1 MDTVLICGNCFV
13 KSFSKNMAV
22 EATASGMK
30 VTQTKLPGVLV
41 LEPSVFTDS
50 RGFFLESYNKQIM
63 AKLGIVD
70 EFVQDNHSFSL
81 RNVLRGLH
89 YQIRHTQGKLVR
101 VVSGEI
107 FDVAVDL
114 RRSSPTFGRWLGE
127 MLSGENK
134 RMLWIPPG
142 FAHGFVVV
150 SENAHFLYTA
160 RDYYDAASA
169 RTLAWNDSHLKI
181 DCRPR
186 DPPIV
191 SEKDKRGVP
200 FRSAEVFD

>member
-1 MDTVLICGNCFV
+1 V
-13 KSFSKNMAV
+13 KSFSENMAV
-22 EATASGMK
+22 VVIDSGMK
-30 VTQTKLPGVLV
+30 VTQTTLPGVLL
-41 LEPSVFTDS
+41 LEPTVFTDN
-50 RGFFLESYNKQIM
+50 RGFFLESYNKQTM

-70 EFVQDNHSFSL
+70 EFVQDNHSFSR

-89 YQIRHTQGKLVR
+89 YQIRHAQGKLVR
-101 VVSGEI
+101 AVSGEI

-127 MLSGENK
+127 TLSGENK

-142 FAHGFVVV
+142 FAHGFLVI
-150 SENAHFLYTA
+150 SADAHVLYKST
-160 RDYYDAASA
+160 DYYDPPSE
-169 RTLAWNDSHLKI
+169 RTLAWNDSDLNI
-181 DCRPR
+181 DWQLCA
-186 DPPIV
+186 PPVV

>member
-1 MDTVLICGNCFV
+1 M
-13 KSFSKNMAV
+13 KNSSENISV
-22 EATASGMK
+22 VATDSGMK
-30 VTQTKLPGVLV
+30 VTQTTLPGVLL
-41 LEPSVFTDS
+41 LEPKVFTDS
-50 RGFFLESYNKQIM
+50 RGFFLESYNKQTM

-70 EFVQDNHSFSL
+70 EFVQDNHSFSR

-89 YQIRHTQGKLVR
+89 YQIRHAQGKLVR
-101 VVSGEI
+101 AVSGKI

-114 RRSSPTFGRWLGE
+114 RRSSPTFGRWFGE
-127 MLSGENK
+127 TLSGENK

-150 SENAHFLYTA
+150 SENAHVLYKA
-160 RDYYDAASA
+160 SDYYDAASE
-169 RTLAWNDSHLKI
+169 RTLAWNDSDLKI
-181 DCRPR
+181 DWRLR

>member
-1 MDTVLICGNCFV
+1 MPVV
-13 KSFSKNMAV
+13 
-22 EATASGMK
+22 ATDSGMK
-30 VTQTKLPGVLV
+30 VTQTTLPGVLL
-41 LEPSVFTDS
+41 LEPKVITDS
-50 RGFFLESYNKQIM
+50 RGFFLESYNKQTM

-70 EFVQDNHSFSL
+70 EFVQDNHSFSR

-89 YQIRHTQGKLVR
+89 YQIRHPQGKLVR
-101 VVSGEI
+101 AVSGKI

-114 RRSSPTFGRWLGE
+114 RRSSPTFGRWFGE
-127 MLSGENK
+127 TLSGENK

-150 SENAHFLYTA
+150 SENAHVLYKA
-160 RDYYDAASA
+160 SDYYDAASE
-169 RTLAWNDSHLKI
+169 RTLAWNDSDLKI
-181 DCRPR
+181 DWRLR

-200 FRSAEVFD
+200 FRSAEAFD

>member
-1 MDTVLICGNCFV
+1 
-13 KSFSKNMAV
+13 
-22 EATASGMK
+22 MK
-30 VTQTKLPGVLV
+30 VTQTTLPGIL
-41 LEPSVFTDS
+41 LLQPTVFTDS
-50 RGFFLESYNKQIM
+50 RGFFWESYNKQTM
-63 AKLGIVD
+63 TKLGIVD
-70 EFVQDNHSFSL
+70 EFVQDNHSFSW

-89 YQIRHTQGKLVR
+89 YQIRHAQGKLVR
-101 VVSGEI
+101 AVSGEV

-127 MLSGENK
+127 TLSGENK

-150 SENAHFLYTA
+150 SENAHVLYKA
-160 RDYYDAASA
+160 SDYYDAASE
-169 RTLAWNDSHLKI
+169 RTLAWNDSDLKI
-181 DCRPR
+181 DWQLHA
-186 DPPIV
+186 PPIV